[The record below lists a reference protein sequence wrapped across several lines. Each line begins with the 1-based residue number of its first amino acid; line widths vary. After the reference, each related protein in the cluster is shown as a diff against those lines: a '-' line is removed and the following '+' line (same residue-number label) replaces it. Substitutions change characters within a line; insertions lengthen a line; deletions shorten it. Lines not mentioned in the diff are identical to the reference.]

1 MLGTTLAW
9 TAAHV
14 LSHRPAFLPAVAAA
28 GLLLGCWRLCARDL
42 VGPVLAHIVA
52 DLAL

>member
-1 MLGTTLAW
+1 
-9 TAAHV
+9 
-14 LSHRPAFLPAVAAA
+14 VAAA